1 MLRTNVVMRG
11 ILHSH
16 NRRADGVFAYKVI
29 HLSRAAPLQS
39 GLAKTLSCP
48 MDNSLE
54 LPTSLRTPIGG
65 SLRGSLGDAVRGPAD
80 GAVWKTAAAAVPV
93 SDPHVPDWT
102 NLNLPDAWPDELFA
116 SPLKAWRLIART
128 LGKRRRVQ
136 VPDDMP
142 GRELLPKYILQE
154 FHSLPNGNYSKRLT
168 HGYIT
173 GFDRLM
179 LGRMRRARTHIVESL
194 RGCDAVL
201 DVGCGGGRT
210 AGMLK
215 ANGAS
220 DVWGMDPSPYLLQH
234 AARAF
239 PDVHFVQG
247 IAEKTY
253 FADARFD
260 GIAACFLLHEI
271 PPAYI
276 ERAFSEFHR
285 ILRPGGLL
293 AICEPSPIQLQ
304 LSPWRLLRR
313 DGVLGWYFWLLA
325 RMVHEP
331 FVDAWHKRNAQQM
344 LATAGFEIVEE
355 SHEMPVRHILAR
367 RIA

>member
-1 MLRTNVVMRG
+1 MRG
-11 ILHSH
+11 ILHSQ
-16 NRRADGVFAYKVI
+16 NLRADGDFAYKVI
-29 HLSRAAPLQS
+29 HLSRLAPLQS
-39 GLAKTLSCP
+39 ALAKPLSCP
-48 MDNSLE
+48 MDNSLD
-54 LPTSLRTPIGG
+54 LRTSLRRPIGG
-65 SLRGSLGDAVRGPAD
+65 SLRGSLGE
-80 GAVWKTAAAAVPV
+80 PV
-93 SDPHVPDWT
+93 SGAIGAPVAASSVTDPQVPDWS
-102 NLNLPDAWPDELFA
+102 NLNLPDTWPDELFA

-128 LGKRRRVQ
+128 FGKRRRVQ

-179 LGRMRRARTHIVESL
+179 LGRMRRARTHIVQSL
-194 RGCDAVL
+194 QGCAAVL

-220 DVWGMDPSPYLLQH
+220 DVWGIDPSPYLLQH
-234 AARAF
+234 AAKAF
-239 PDVHFVQG
+239 PDVQFVQG
-247 IAEKTY
+247 IAEKTS

-276 ERAFSEFHR
+276 ERALNEFRR

-331 FVDAWHKRNAQQM
+331 FVDAWHRRNAQQM
-344 LATAGFEIVEE
+344 LAKAGFEIIAE

-367 RIA
+367 RIG